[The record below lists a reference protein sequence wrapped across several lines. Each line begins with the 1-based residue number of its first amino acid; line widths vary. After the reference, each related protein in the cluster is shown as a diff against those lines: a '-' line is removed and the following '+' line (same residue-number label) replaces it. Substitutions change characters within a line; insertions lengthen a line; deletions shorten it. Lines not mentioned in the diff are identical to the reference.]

1 LEPTNLY
8 ALSIILVYM
17 VLAALYESWT
27 SPAAVILVVPVFYV
41 LVERLSERLRKSKPA
56 TPKKDPIV
64 DKDIG

>member
-1 LEPTNLY
+1 
-8 ALSIILVYM
+8 M